1 MNAKILHNEVQEFI
15 HEHLDSDISK
25 ALFKGSPFQDVSIQE
40 LAEQIEA
47 KKRAKYKLP
56 TWYETPQIYYPNK
69 LNIEQTS
76 SEITAAYKAN
86 LVSGDSIID
95 LTGGFGIDTFYFSK
109 VFKHVTHCEINTI
122 LSKIVAHNYEQLNIQ
137 HIKIIS
143 QDGLSYLPSEG
154 RFDWIYLDP
163 SRRND
168 TKGKVF
174 LLEDCLPNVPENL
187 EMLFEH
193 TDHLL
198 IKVSPML
205 DITSAINELNFVKE
219 VHVVAVNN
227 EVKELLFVLVK
238 DYTAQVNVKTIDIGP
253 KKHQHFDALFKQKPN
268 IEFSKPQTYL
278 YEPNAAILKAGLF
291 NELAKLSVS
300 KLHQHSHL
308 YTSAAPVDFPGRSF
322 IIKHVVPYDK
332 KLLKKLIS
340 TNKANM
346 TTRNFSQTVAEIR
359 KRTKIKE
366 GGHQY
371 LFFTKD
377 MNDNYIVLICEKTH
391 KKTSVL

>member
-25 ALFKGSPFQDVSIQE
+25 VLFKGSPFQDVSIQE

-56 TWYETPQIYYPNK
+56 TWYVTPQIYYPTK

-109 VFKHVTHCEINTI
+109 VFKRVTHCEINTI

-137 HIKIIS
+137 HIKTIS
-143 QDGLSYLPSEG
+143 QDGLSYLASEG

-174 LLEDCLPNVPENL
+174 LFEDCLPNVPENL
-187 EMLFEH
+187 EMFFEH
-193 TDHLL
+193 TGHIL

-205 DITSAINELNFVKE
+205 DITSAINELSFVKE
-219 VHVVAVNN
+219 VHVVAVHN
-227 EVKELLFVLVK
+227 EVKELLFLLEK
-238 DYTAQVNVKTIDIGP
+238 DYTAQVNVKTINIGP
-253 KKHQHFDALFKQKPN
+253 KEHQHFDVLFKQKTN

-291 NELAKLSVS
+291 NELATIGVS

-308 YTSAAPVDFPGRSF
+308 YTSATPVDFPGRSF
-322 IIKHVVPYDK
+322 TIKHVVPYDK

-377 MNDNYIVLICEKTH
+377 MNDNYIVLICEKTQ